1 MEIVALYELSS
12 KLITPFLPIYSQLQG
27 FLNVFFIIIIII
39 IIIILLL
46 SPNLVI
52 RPVRLL
58 HEDFPTGQQGGW
70 RILIVVVVAVVGFH

>member
-39 IIIILLL
+39 IIILLL

-52 RPVRLL
+52 RPLRLL